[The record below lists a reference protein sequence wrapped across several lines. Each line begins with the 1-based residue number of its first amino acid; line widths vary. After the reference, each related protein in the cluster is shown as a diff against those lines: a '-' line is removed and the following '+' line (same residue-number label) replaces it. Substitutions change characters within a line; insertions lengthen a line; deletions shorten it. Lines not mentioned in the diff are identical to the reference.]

1 MPPLNVQTS
10 MNQILIRPLAAIV
23 LAALAGSVV
32 AQDKNEAVSPAAP
45 AKVELN
51 EHEKKFEASLKNA
64 VFVGRWCLVKDGKMG
79 EAKAETY
86 TIHNAKK
93 VNDRQW
99 IISSRMQWGKK
110 DITVPIPVNVLWA
123 GDTPVITLDKLW
135 IPGAGTYSARVMVFE
150 DTYAG
155 TWSGPN
161 YGGLLNGVVTHPKT
175 K

>member
-1 MPPLNVQTS
+1 MKKSLS
-10 MNQILIRPLAAIV
+10 RFLIV
-23 LAALAGSVV
+23 LALAAWSHSALA
-32 AQDKNEAVSPAAP
+32 QDAAKPAAP

-79 EAKAETY
+79 DAKAETY
-86 TIHNAKK
+86 TIHSAQKI
-93 VNDRQW
+93 NDRQW
-99 IISSRMQWGKK
+99 IISARMQWGKK

-135 IPGAGTYSARVMVFE
+135 IPGAGTYSARVMVF
-150 DTYAG
+150 DNTYAG

-161 YGGLLNGVVTHPKT
+161 YGGLLNGVVTHPK
-175 K
+175 KPR